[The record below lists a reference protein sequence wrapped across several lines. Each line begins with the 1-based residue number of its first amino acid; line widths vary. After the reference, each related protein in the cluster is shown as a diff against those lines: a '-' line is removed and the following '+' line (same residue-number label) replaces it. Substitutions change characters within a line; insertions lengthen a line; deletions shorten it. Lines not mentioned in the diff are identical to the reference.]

1 MLTKTSLPEGTNTVS
16 ASAYARA
23 SPLALLPLLFLL
35 LLFLYL
41 IPDALGC
48 CIVIM
53 AIGWFLPGPLETFDI
68 DALVSG
74 TRRTPTQCGSKVVTS
89 RNLLASTG
97 LSSSPSSNS
106 GSGSA
111 LGLTVSQYYFIR
123 FFLKQ
128 LGETVGL
135 CTLTQRR
142 FNRLSNARIPVS
154 RLLLSLQNSSLLQGR
169 HPWQSITH
177 TFRRPQELTIGVEG
191 WHAAFSSGFAT
202 LGDNHSAVLIAL
214 LEDKLEMDGFRV
226 RLSTP
231 ERRDGIL
238 TWWICNV
245 EKVEPTMFDCRVS
258 IA

>member
-23 SPLALLPLLFLL
+23 SPLALLPLVLLFLL
-35 LLFLYL
+35 LLFFYL
-41 IPDALGC
+41 ISDALGC

-68 DALVSG
+68 NALVSG

-123 FFLKQ
+123 FSFKQ

-135 CTLTQRR
+135 CTLTKRR
-142 FNRLSNARIPVS
+142 FNRLSNARIQVS
-154 RLLLSLQNSSLLQGR
+154 RLLLSLQNSSLPQGR
-169 HPWQSITH
+169 HPW
-177 TFRRPQELTIGVEG
+177 
-191 WHAAFSSGFAT
+191 
-202 LGDNHSAVLIAL
+202 
-214 LEDKLEMDGFRV
+214 
-226 RLSTP
+226 
-231 ERRDGIL
+231 
-238 TWWICNV
+238 
-245 EKVEPTMFDCRVS
+245 
-258 IA
+258 